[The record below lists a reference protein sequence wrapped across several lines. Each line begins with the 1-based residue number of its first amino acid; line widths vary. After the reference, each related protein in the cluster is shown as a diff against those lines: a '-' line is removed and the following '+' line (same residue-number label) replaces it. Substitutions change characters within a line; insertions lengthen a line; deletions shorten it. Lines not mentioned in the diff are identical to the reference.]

1 MSEDSCAHS
10 GHRDRLRK
18 KFLTNGFDGFENHEV
33 LELMLYNAIPRKD
46 TNPIAHNLIDYFG
59 SLSAVLDA
67 PIDVLIDAG
76 LSHNAALYIKMFP
89 QVSRIYL
96 DDKHNNTSK
105 VVTEENIGSSLLTK
119 FIGRD
124 YEAVV
129 LLLLDAKYKE
139 VFCGVISKGSVNA
152 CEIYIRKII
161 ELSILYSAKFAVL
174 AHNHPSGIALPS
186 TKDIQTTKQVSNALN
201 LVEVTL
207 IDHIIVADNDYVSL
221 AQSGLKDE
229 LFTCKS

>member
-1 MSEDSCAHS
+1 MANSSCDHT
-10 GHRDRLRK
+10 GHRDRMRK
-18 KFLTNGFDGFENHEV
+18 KFITNGFDGFEEHEV
-33 LELMLYNAIPRKD
+33 LEIMLYYAIARKD
-46 TNPIAHNLIDYFG
+46 TNPIAHNLLDTFG
-59 SLSAVLDA
+59 SISAVLDA
-67 PIDVLIDAG
+67 PIDRLTDAG
-76 LSHNAALYIKMFP
+76 LSQNAAVYLKTLPEI
-89 QVSRIYL
+89 SRIYL
-96 DDKHNNTSK
+96 DDKHNNNSK
-105 VVTEENIGSSLLTK
+105 VVSSENIGDTILRK

-161 ELSILYSAKFAVL
+161 ELAVMYNARFAVM

-186 TKDIQTTKQVSNALN
+186 TKDLDTTKKVVSALK
-201 LVEVTL
+201 LIEVSM

-221 AQSGLKDE
+221 SESGLKEE
-229 LFTCKS
+229 LFM